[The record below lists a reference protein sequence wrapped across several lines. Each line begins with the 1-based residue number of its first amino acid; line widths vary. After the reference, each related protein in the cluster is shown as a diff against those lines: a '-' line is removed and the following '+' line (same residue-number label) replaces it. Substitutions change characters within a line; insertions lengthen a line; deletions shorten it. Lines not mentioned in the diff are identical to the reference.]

1 MDEDD
6 VEIVIT
12 EDGDK
17 NDENAFPELTCP
29 VCFELLWSAAVG
41 VTECGHLFH
50 KSCWNTWD
58 GRSNNGRK
66 HGTTKCP
73 LCQTKTNKF
82 ITIFGIDSTNVG
94 NKNCSNSI
102 RAADARVREL
112 EVKIVQLEEEKSSLK
127 TCLKDVEV
135 EIQRLQQVVFQ
146 LSLGETKWKGQLQR
160 AENKIGALQGELK
173 CYEEQMAQ
181 MKQTMEENRC
191 TPEIL
196 QLQKKYAKAQA
207 ELCKVRETNR
217 LLQEQL
223 NVLFSHRS
231 SCTTA
236 TSKVPAITSLIPSHD
251 LTSNSSDRSTHEFTR
266 TDNNNQFNRRV
277 TTNTSTTQHR
287 KGLHHKIL
295 ENTTLGS
302 AIKYSLSSR
311 KPPPTIPSASI
322 VPNSSS
328 YNCTLKKTASTAL
341 DALSYT
347 SNRKKLKE
355 TLPLKNFQ
363 GFQNSIGSRNGSL
376 NVL

>member
-1 MDEDD
+1 MDDD
-6 VEIVIT
+6 DIEIVVT

-17 NDENAFPELTCP
+17 NDEKAFSELTCP
-29 VCFELLWSAAVG
+29 ICFELLWSAAVG

-94 NKNCSNSI
+94 NRNCSNSI

-112 EVKIVQLEEEKSSLK
+112 EVKIVLLEEEKSSLQ
-127 TCLKDVEV
+127 TCLKDVED

-160 AENKIGALQGELK
+160 AENKIGALQCDLK
-173 CYEEQMAQ
+173 CYEDQLAQ
-181 MKQTMEENRC
+181 MKQTMEENRF

-217 LLQEQL
+217 SLQEQL

-231 SCTTA
+231 SGTTS
-236 TSKVPAITSLIPSHD
+236 TSKVLAKTLSLPSHD
-251 LTSNSSDRSTHEFTR
+251 IPRNSSDRSTHEFTR
-266 TDNNNQFNRRV
+266 TDNDNHSNRRV

-287 KGLHHKIL
+287 KGLHHEIL

-302 AIKYSLSSR
+302 AIKFSFSTR
-311 KPPPTIPSASI
+311 KPPPTIPSAS
-322 VPNSSS
+322 VPANSSS
-328 YNCTLKKTASTAL
+328 YSRTLKKTASTAL

-347 SNRKKLKE
+347 SNRKKLKG
-355 TLPLKNFQ
+355 TVPLKNLQ
-363 GFQNSIGSRNGSL
+363 GFQNSIGSKNRNP
-376 NVL
+376 NVP